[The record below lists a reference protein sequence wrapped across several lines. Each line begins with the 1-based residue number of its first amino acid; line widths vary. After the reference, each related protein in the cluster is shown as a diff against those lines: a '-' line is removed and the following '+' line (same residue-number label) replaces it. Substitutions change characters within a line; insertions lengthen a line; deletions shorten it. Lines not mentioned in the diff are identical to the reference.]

1 MHTSEDGPGPSEYY
15 PRPYEWENLGGRGK
29 GEFLQDPMLWRSES
43 MCEYKERVGLDPV
56 GPGAYDNEK
65 MVAGLDFLSTY
76 ARGSRCSA
84 VLAPPSVHTNA
95 AEQVCVLCVV
105 YDVCV
110 CLCVCVCVCV
120 CVCTCVYVY
129 IYAIYIFI
137 CIHTYMAYV
146 AEEV

>member
-1 MHTSEDGPGPSEYY
+1 
-15 PRPYEWENLGGRGK
+15 
-29 GEFLQDPMLWRSES
+29 

-110 CLCVCVCVCV
+110 CLCVCVCVC
-120 CVCTCVYVY
+120 TCVYVY